1 VRTRQSGTT
10 LVIVLIML
18 VVVTLL
24 GVASMRISNSSLQV
38 VGNMQARKFVEN
50 WSFQAIEQTMNS
62 IAPYASSTAA
72 LTPIT
77 SSTTASGTD
86 PFVIYGVP
94 NGVTITVGPRTCI
107 YTTVAAGY
115 SAVSTI
121 APEDNLWEFRVT
133 VTDNFTKATTAM
145 VQGVKIRQLFN
156 SCPT

>member
-1 VRTRQSGTT
+1 MRTRQSGTT

-18 VVVTLL
+18 VVITLL

-50 WSFQAIEQTMNS
+50 WSFQAIEQAMNS
-62 IAPYASSTAA
+62 IVPYN
-72 LTPIT
+72 TPGTPLT

-94 NGVTITVGPRTCI
+94 NGVSITVGPRTCLFSAA
-107 YTTVAAGY
+107 AAGY

-145 VQGVKIRQLFN
+145 TQGVRIRQLTG
-156 SCPT
+156 SCPL

>member
-1 VRTRQSGTT
+1 MRTRQGGTT

-18 VVVTLL
+18 VVITLL
-24 GVASMRISNSSLQV
+24 GVASMRISNSSLLV

-50 WSFQAIEQTMNS
+50 WSFQAIEQAMNS
-62 IAPYASSTAA
+62 AAPYN
-72 LTPIT
+72 TPATPLT

-94 NGVTITVGPRTCI
+94 NGVTITVGPRTC
-107 YTTVAAGY
+107 VFSAAAAGY

-133 VTDNFTKATTAM
+133 VTDDFTKATTAM
-145 VQGVKIRQLFN
+145 TQGVKIRQLSG
-156 SCPT
+156 SCPV